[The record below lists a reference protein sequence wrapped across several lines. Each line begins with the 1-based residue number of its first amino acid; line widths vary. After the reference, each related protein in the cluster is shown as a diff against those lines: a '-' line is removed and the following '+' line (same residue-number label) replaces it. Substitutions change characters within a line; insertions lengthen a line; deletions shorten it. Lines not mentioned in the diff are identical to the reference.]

1 MVETK
6 TTQSLNEIFG
16 IAPSQENLPEVVEG
30 DENRDENRVDNFP
43 LTAVDAP
50 NLPAIPDGRTDEER
64 AEDEDFKEKASED
77 YELARGNYHEL
88 LAKGENLLDLAIE
101 IAESTQDPKSIDS
114 AAKLLTNLMGANS
127 KLLEITKAKQE
138 VFMRTRAKEVLKT
151 AFADAGNTTTNINPQ
166 TINNNN
172 TLFVGSPS
180 DLNKMLKE
188 LKAEKNKEHDEP

>member
-16 IAPSQENLPEVVEG
+16 IAPSQEENLPEVVEG
-30 DENRDENRVDNFP
+30 DEIDNLP
-43 LTAVDAP
+43 ISAVDAP
-50 NLPAIPDGRTDEER
+50 QLPALPDGRTDEER
-64 AEDEDFKEKASED
+64 AEDDDFKEKASED

-151 AFADAGNTTTNINPQ
+151 AFSDATNTTTNINPQ

>member
-16 IAPSQENLPEVVEG
+16 IAPSQEENLPEVVEG
-30 DENRDENRVDNFP
+30 DDTRTDSLP
-43 LTAVDAP
+43 ITAVDAP
-50 NLPAIPDGRTDEER
+50 NLPDGRTDEER

>member
-16 IAPSQENLPEVVEG
+16 IVPSQEENLPDVVES
-30 DENRDENRVDNFP
+30 DNLP
-43 LTAVDAP
+43 ITAVDAP

-101 IAESTQDPKSIDS
+101 IAESTQDP
-114 AAKLLTNLMGANS
+114 A
-127 KLLEITKAKQE
+127 
-138 VFMRTRAKEVLKT
+138 
-151 AFADAGNTTTNINPQ
+151 
-166 TINNNN
+166 
-172 TLFVGSPS
+172 
-180 DLNKMLKE
+180 
-188 LKAEKNKEHDEP
+188 

>member
-16 IAPSQENLPEVVEG
+16 IAPSQEENLPEVVEG
-30 DENRDENRVDNFP
+30 DENRIDTRTDTLP
-43 LTAVDAP
+43 ITAVDAP
-50 NLPAIPDGRTDEER
+50 NLPDGRTDEER

>member
-6 TTQSLNEIFG
+6 TTKSLNEIFG
-16 IAPSQENLPEVVEG
+16 IESTESDV
-30 DENRDENRVDNFP
+30 VDNP
-43 LTAVDAP
+43 SPSTIPSYPIEAVAP
-50 NLPAIPDGRTDEER
+50 PKLPDLPNSDPRTDEER
-64 AEDEDFKEKASED
+64 IEDDDFKDKASED
-77 YELARGNYHEL
+77 YDLARSNYHEL

-101 IAESTQDPKSIDS
+101 IAESTQEPKAIDS
-114 AAKLLTNLMGANS
+114 AAKLLTNMMTANS
-127 KLLEITKAKQE
+127 RLLEITKAKQE

-151 AFADAGNTTTNINPQ
+151 AFADGGNTTTTNINPQ

-188 LKAEKNKEHDEP
+188 LRAEKKEELE

>member
-6 TTQSLNEIFG
+6 TTKSLNEIFG
-16 IAPSQENLPEVVEG
+16 VES
-30 DENRDENRVDNFP
+30 DV
-43 LTAVDAP
+43 VDAP
-50 NLPAIPDGRTDEER
+50 NYPIEAVEPPKLPALPESDTRTDEER
-64 AEDEDFKEKASED
+64 REDDDFKDKASED
-77 YELARGNYHEL
+77 YDLARSNYHEL

-101 IAESTQDPKSIDS
+101 IAESTQEPKAIDS
-114 AAKLLTNLMGANS
+114 AAKLLTNMMTANS
-127 KLLEITKAKQE
+127 RLLEITKAKQE

-151 AFADAGNTTTNINPQ
+151 AFADGGNTTTTNINPQ

-188 LKAEKNKEHDEP
+188 LRAEKKEEAND

>member
-6 TTQSLNEIFG
+6 TTKSLNEIFG
-16 IAPSQENLPEVVEG
+16 IESNVGSDVESNVM
-30 DENRDENRVDNFP
+30 DVPNYPIE
-43 LTAVDAP
+43 AVKPP
-50 NLPAIPDGRTDEER
+50 NLPAIPESDTRTDEER
-64 AEDEDFKEKASED
+64 REDDDFKDKASED
-77 YELARGNYHEL
+77 YDLARSNYHEL

-101 IAESTQDPKSIDS
+101 IAESTQEPKAIDS
-114 AAKLLTNLMGANS
+114 AAKLLTNMMTANS
-127 KLLEITKAKQE
+127 RLLEITKAKQE

-151 AFADAGNTTTNINPQ
+151 AFSDGGSTTTTNINPQ

-188 LKAEKNKEHDEP
+188 LRAEKKEEIE

>member
-16 IAPSQENLPEVVEG
+16 IAPKEENLPEVIEG
-30 DENRDENRVDNFP
+30 DDNRDNTFP
-43 LTAVDAP
+43 ITAVDAP
-50 NLPAIPDGRTDEER
+50 NLPDGRTDEER

-188 LKAEKNKEHDEP
+188 LKAEKNKENDEP